1 MNWLCRLKP
10 TRYLVLCGL
19 VVGLSMA
26 GGCAQDDSAVEGPS
40 VDIGTAVSDVATT
53 LAPDAAAD
61 VIDRGT
67 DGQRIQVV
75 STQPEQGA
83 RVTLDHELV
92 DGDQVVLKVR
102 IRSFDNLY
110 GIAAHLSYD
119 PKTLELVAIQGH
131 DVLNNFSHS
140 SRTIA
145 KDSPAGRILLGAA
158 RFRNSSQPWSTL
170 QGATV
175 DNQLWATLRFAVQA
189 DGEHVVSFD
198 PARSFAKDSKYQD
211 VATQWGEFRLIRQ
224 AGGP

>member
-1 MNWLCRLKP
+1 
-10 TRYLVLCGL
+10 
-19 VVGLSMA
+19 MA
-26 GGCAQDDSAVEGPS
+26 GGCAQDYFAVEGPS

-110 GIAAHLSYD
+110 GIAAHLRYD

-145 KDSPAGRILLGAA
+145 KKSPSGRILL
-158 RFRNSSQPWSTL
+158 
-170 QGATV
+170 
-175 DNQLWATLRFAVQA
+175 
-189 DGEHVVSFD
+189 
-198 PARSFAKDSKYQD
+198 D
-211 VATQWGEFRLIRQ
+211 VGR
-224 AGGP
+224 